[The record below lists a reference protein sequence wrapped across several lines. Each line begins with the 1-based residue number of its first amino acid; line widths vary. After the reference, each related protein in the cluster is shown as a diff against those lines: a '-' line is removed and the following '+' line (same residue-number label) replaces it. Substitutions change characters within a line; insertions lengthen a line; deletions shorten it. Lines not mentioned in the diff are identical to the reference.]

1 MNLDAIE
8 AFARSNYGLVDRP
21 LIHESGGSDAF
32 IRTRVDRGFWTPIHA
47 GVYHVGLG
55 NLTWLGQLRAA
66 TLAAGPSSLIS
77 HRTAAQLWGL
87 EGIIYPRIEVTVPNG
102 HLPIPDD
109 ILVHRTR
116 RLQEGTVVEG
126 IPVTTVERTILD
138 CAWYLA
144 LPMVEQLYDSAI
156 RKRLTTSTRIA
167 DCVGE
172 FGKKGV
178 RGRSRVLRVLD
189 DRRSGGLL
197 GSPAESR
204 ILRKMRL
211 AGIEEPER
219 QYVVHLADGTI
230 AVLDFAWPR
239 PVKAVE
245 IDGLEAHSSA
255 KQLESDLTRQNL
267 LFEIGWKLRRF
278 TGRAVYR
285 NPDFVVA
292 EIARFLAA

>member
-1 MNLDAIE
+1 MNMDAIE
-8 AFARSNYGLVDRP
+8 AFARSNYGLVDRQ
-21 LIHESGGSDAF
+21 LVHESGGSDAF
-32 IRTRVDRGFWTPIHA
+32 IRTRVDRGFWTPIHP

-55 NLTWLGQLRAA
+55 NLSWHGRLRAT
-66 TLAAGPSSLIS
+66 TLAAGPGSLIS

-87 EGIIYPRIEVTVPNG
+87 EGIVYPRIEVTVPNG
-102 HLPIPDD
+102 HLPVPEGV
-109 ILVHRTR
+109 LVHRTR
-116 RLQEGTVVEG
+116 RAQEGTVVEG
-126 IPVTTVERTILD
+126 IPVTSVERTILD
-138 CAWYLA
+138 SAWYLA
-144 LPMVEQLYDSAI
+144 YPLIEQLYDSAV
-156 RKRLTTSTRIA
+156 RQRLTTSVQMA

-178 RGRSRVLRVLD
+178 RGRSKVLRVLD
-189 DRRSGGLL
+189 DRRHGGLL
-197 GSPAESR
+197 GSPAETR
-204 ILRKMRL
+204 ILRRMRL

-219 QYVVHLADGTI
+219 QYVVHLADGTV

-245 IDGLEAHSSA
+245 IDGLEAHSNA
-255 KQLESDLTRQNL
+255 KQLEHDLTRQNL